1 MSELG
6 EHGLLAG
13 RDLAITGFDG
23 VIAAAHSNPTVDHGR
38 YAPASWARWPPA
50 LLERLR
56 SWCAADPAHQPAD
69 AGSQTV
75 IRISITFGLPSN
87 VRSTCS
93 SRRAV
98 GPDTMNDYTQELAA
112 MLLEEEELQF
122 RAFTNDTA
130 LRLGLLFADIAGR
143 EGNPSLSTS
152 PATGRCCSTMPCGTS
167 ADNDA
172 WIEQKRVVD
181 HYGHSSFYIGTL
193 YASQGVTFEQK
204 SRLDPGRYA
213 AAGGCFPVIVRN
225 VGPVG
230 TVSVSGLPQAEDH
243 ELVVRILRQFLAD
256 GGDRSTD

>member
-1 MSELG
+1 M
-6 EHGLLAG
+6 
-13 RDLAITGFDG
+13 T
-23 VIAAAHSNPTVDHGR
+23 P
-38 YAPASWARWPPA
+38 
-50 LLERLR
+50 
-56 SWCAADPAHQPAD
+56 
-69 AGSQTV
+69 
-75 IRISITFGLPSN
+75 
-87 VRSTCS
+87 
-93 SRRAV
+93 
-98 GPDTMNDYTQELAA
+98 MNDYAQKLAA

-122 RAFTNDTA
+122 RAFTNDIA

-143 EGNPSLSTS
+143 EGKSITIDIARNGQMLFHC
-152 PATGRCCSTMPCGTS
+152 AFHGTS
-167 ADNDA
+167 ADNDV
-172 WIEQKRVVD
+172 WIERKKRVVD

-243 ELVVRILRQFLAD
+243 ALVVRVLRQFLAD